1 MNAVTL
7 LGFVAGALTTIAFLP
22 QLFKTWK
29 SRSAKDISSQWLVIF
44 TAGIFLWLV
53 YGVCIRSTP
62 VILANSVTLV
72 LTSVILF
79 FKLKFD

>member
-1 MNAVTL
+1 MNTVML
-7 LGFVAGALTTIAFLP
+7 LGFVAGTLTTIAFLP

-29 SRSAKDISSQWLVIF
+29 SRSAKDISLEWLITF
-44 TAGIFLWLV
+44 TTGILLWLI
-53 YGVCIRSTP
+53 YGFCIASTP
-62 VILANSVTLV
+62 VILANGVTLV

>member
-1 MNAVTL
+1 MNVVTL
-7 LGFVAGALTTIAFLP
+7 LGFVAGTLTTIAFLP

-29 SRSAKDISSQWLVIF
+29 SQSAKDISSEWLVIF
-44 TAGIFLWLV
+44 TAGILLWLI

-72 LTSVILF
+72 LTSIILF